1 MTRLVAML
9 SAAMLLATPALA
21 EGDARKLFKEAQEH
35 FDGARYEQAL
45 EIARKLHADT
55 QSPNAR
61 LYVARSLKGLGRFD
75 EAYEEMSLTLDDAA
89 AKADAEPKYIATR
102 DAAAA
107 ELALLKQKIGKV
119 IVAIVEPPPGVVVKV
134 NGNAIAADR
143 IGTPLAV
150 LPGDSVIVVEAD
162 GYTRY
167 ERTVQIG
174 AGNTSTVAVRLTR
187 PESDTPAPTPAP
199 VAPEPA
205 PSGGLSKTWGYVGLG
220 VGAVGLTTFTIFA
233 LSAKSTHDQLEE
245 DCGGRCT
252 DPKFQDDV
260 DSGKR
265 SQTIANIGL
274 GVGAVGVAAGVTI
287 LLLGG
292 SSKEPPPA
300 AAFHWNRGPSLSY
313 TRAF

>member
-1 MTRLVAML
+1 
-9 SAAMLLATPALA
+9 MLLATPALA
-21 EGDARKLFKEAQEH
+21 DEDDAQKLFKEAQEH

-45 EIARKLHADT
+45 ELSRKAHTAT

-75 EAYEEMSLTLDDAA
+75 EAYEEMTLTLDDAA

-134 NGNAIAADR
+134 NGNAIAPDR
-143 IGTPLAV
+143 IGNPLAV
-150 LPGDSVIVVEAD
+150 LPGDSIIVVEAE
-162 GYTRY
+162 GHERY
-167 ERTVQIG
+167 ERTIQIG
-174 AGNTSTVAVRLTR
+174 AGSASTVAVRLIKL
-187 PESDTPAPTPAP
+187 SDDVPAPTPPP
-199 VAPEPA
+199 VDPGPRQ
-205 PSGGLSKTWGYVGLG
+205 SGGLSKTWGYVGLG

-265 SQTIANIGL
+265 AQTIANIGL
-274 GVGAVGVAAGVTI
+274 GVGVIGVAAGVTV

-292 SSKEPPPA
+292 SAKEPPPA

-313 TRAF
+313 SRRF